1 MDNIMFNSSINT
13 PSIPATTTST
23 KEDQQDAFT
32 TIASSSS
39 ECSRNKLILRAAKA
53 RLGKRAYA
61 QRQREKVMV
70 QDQCNDMEEDPTDSN
85 SIATGSD
92 QVSVCN
98 ATAAELVCDPNL
110 SRGRTQIWHPK
121 DDSASTTTCSLYAE
135 LEDETD
141 STATTRVPPSAT
153 PPPLTCSTS
162 ATYSSN
168 HLDHCDDSHHS
179 LGKNPKPIDGR
190 NSTTLTD
197 WIAATIGGN
206 INNGP
211 LENNPEN
218 PTEIESEYSNSV
230 FPRVQAY
237 KIAKNHQKKV
247 PYNSDLSTSSV
258 VITDDERPGTKSKIK
273 KSIRPPSDKGSNN
286 KKDDI
291 SFEPYMSKLERF
303 EFFATLQAYYIVAC
317 DKQNTQYRVLR
328 MDRTRME
335 LSSNSSAGTNSAA
348 KDSSSAEAMSFYGT
362 PSRARNSNAST
373 TAAINNIASD
383 RDSKTSTNTIN
394 VATSGAS
401 ATSSAAQGQARN
413 TLQRPLADFCHE
425 DTHTYNQEEIQD
437 MLDMIH
443 HGNHSVG
450 GLHPVTKAYGIVGIF
465 RFLDCY
471 YITLVTKR
479 TKVGNIAGH
488 SIYTIKQTETYPL
501 KPSWTSS
508 SQHGGGGISGA
519 GDNTND
525 IISMTSAVG
534 GGVARATRN
543 NIVPTSLTNAQDP
556 SSMLLSMWNRGK
568 RSVGLGLS
576 PREIAELRYQGLY
589 QVIDLTKNFYFSYT
603 YDMTRSLQENILIFQ
618 SRPAVP
624 PHCKEMYCWNWYLS
638 RELDEISSWPWMLP
652 MIQ

>member
-1 MDNIMFNSSINT
+1 MEFSPSINCH
-13 PSIPATTTST
+13 PSIPVNSSTSNN
-23 KEDQQDAFT
+23 KEDQQDGSKA
-32 TIASSSS
+32 IASSSS
-39 ECSRNKLILRAAKA
+39 DTSRNKLILRAAKA
-53 RLGKRAYA
+53 RLGKRAYT
-61 QRQREKVMV
+61 QRQREKGMV
-70 QDQCNDMEEDPTDSN
+70 EENVMEEDDCN

-92 QVSVCN
+92 QVSCCN
-98 ATAAELVCDPNL
+98 ATAPEVVCDKHL
-110 SRGRTQIWHPK
+110 SHGRSRIRHPT
-121 DDSASTTTCSLYAE
+121 DDSTASAASSSLYAE

-141 STATTRVPPSAT
+141 SAATARIPPSAT
-153 PPPLTCSTS
+153 LPPRTSTAS
-162 ATYSSN
+162 DAATYHSN
-168 HLDHCDDSHHS
+168 HCDETHNS
-179 LGKNPKPIDGR
+179 LGDNARLIHGR
-190 NSTTLTD
+190 NSATLSDGIAGTTGRNNHNSID
-197 WIAATIGGN
+197 D
-206 INNGP
+206 NNGP
-211 LENNPEN
+211 MENIAKI
-218 PTEIESEYSNSV
+218 PTEIESEYTA

-237 KIAKNHQKKV
+237 KNAKNYQKKEPINSA
-247 PYNSDLSTSSV
+247 PYTYSNLVTD
-258 VITDDERPGTKSKIK
+258 DDERPATTKSKVQ
-273 KSIRPPSDKGSNN
+273 KSARQPPDNIQ
-286 KKDDI
+286 KDHI

-317 DKQNTQYRVLR
+317 DKLNTQYRVLR

-335 LSSNSSAGTNSAA
+335 HSSSSNAA
-348 KDSSSAEAMSFYGT
+348 NDSSSAEAMSFYGT
-362 PSRARNSNAST
+362 PSRVRNSTAST
-373 TAAINNIASD
+373 TAAINRNSE
-383 RDSKTSTNTIN
+383 TSTNTVN
-394 VATSGAS
+394 T
-401 ATSSAAQGQARN
+401 TTTTTSAAQGQARN
-413 TLQRPLADFCHE
+413 VLQRPLADFCHE
-425 DTHTYNQEEIQD
+425 DMHTYNQEEIQD

-488 SIYTIKQTETYPL
+488 SIYTVKQTETYPL
-501 KPSWTSS
+501 KPSWTST
-508 SQHGGGGISGA
+508 SQHGGSGISGA

-603 YDMTRSLQENILIFQ
+603 YDMTRSLQENILIYQ
-618 SRPAVP
+618 SRPSIP

-638 RELDEISSWPWMLP
+638 RELDEISTWPWMLP

>member
-1 MDNIMFNSSINT
+1 
-13 PSIPATTTST
+13 
-23 KEDQQDAFT
+23 
-32 TIASSSS
+32 
-39 ECSRNKLILRAAKA
+39 
-53 RLGKRAYA
+53 
-61 QRQREKVMV
+61 MV
-70 QDQCNDMEEDPTDSN
+70 QDQYNDMEEDPTDSN

-98 ATAAELVCDPNL
+98 TTASELVCDQNI
-110 SRGRTQIWHPK
+110 SRGRTQIRHPK
-121 DDSASTTTCSLYAE
+121 DDSTSPTACSLYAE

-141 STATTRVPPSAT
+141 SNATTRVPPSAT
-153 PPPLTCSTS
+153 PPPLTCTASDI
-162 ATYSSN
+162 SSN
-168 HLDHCDDSHHS
+168 YHLDHCDETYHS

-197 WIAATIGGN
+197 SIAGTIGGN
-206 INNGP
+206 NNNNGP
-211 LENNPEN
+211 IENNAAT
-218 PTEIESEYSNSV
+218 PTEIESEYTSFA

-237 KIAKNHQKKV
+237 KNAKNHQKKV
-247 PYNSDLSTSSV
+247 PHNSDPSTSSV
-258 VITDDERPGTKSKIK
+258 VITDNEKPGTKSKIN
-273 KSIRPPSDKGSNN
+273 KSTRPPSDKGSNS
-286 KKDDI
+286 KIDDI
-291 SFEPYMSKLERF
+291 SFEPYLSKLERF

-335 LSSNSSAGTNSAA
+335 LSSNTSAGTNSAA
-348 KDSSSAEAMSFYGT
+348 QDASSAEAMSFYGT

-373 TAAINNIASD
+373 TDAINYIASD

-488 SIYTIKQTETYPL
+488 SIYSIKQTETYPL

-603 YDMTRSLQENILIFQ
+603 YDMTRSLQENILIYQ
-618 SRPAVP
+618 SRPSIP